1 MATLTACAGSCPT
14 APPLAW
20 PRRILAQSQPK
31 NTKSRRS
38 KRPLLDRAPT
48 YAPPTWQSR
57 SRYRFAP
64 SQAHLSSWPN
74 PHRSRGTAAAHIPRF
89 RALALFGRR
98 ALERVDSPAIPAS
111 ENLHTF
117 GHGQVGSG
125 LRQDGSHMRF
135 VVVAGLLC
143 ALMVGLGYTYGQD
156 SSAPTFLT
164 APVEGAASRL
174 W

>member
-111 ENLHTF
+111 ENLHTC
-117 GHGQVGSG
+117 G
-125 LRQDGSHMRF
+125 LMRRSERSFDHLVRGGEERFFAVVPSWWCRCVRRRLQSRSH
-135 VVVAGLLC
+135 
-143 ALMVGLGYTYGQD
+143 
-156 SSAPTFLT
+156 
-164 APVEGAASRL
+164 
-174 W
+174 